1 MHTKVTGMTMEK
13 RVLGKTGMNVS
24 VLGFGGAE
32 IGFEGASQGIVD
44 KMLVEALEQGLNAID
59 TAECYVNSEEL
70 IGETLGKRR
79 KEFFLFT
86 KCGHSGSDF
95 KPAWGKAEIAKS
107 IERSLKNLKTD
118 YVDLLQL
125 HSCSADILHK
135 GEVVEALEAAK
146 KAGKTRFIGYS
157 GDSTDALAA
166 IELGVFDTLQT
177 SISIFDQECLDLTLP
192 KAIKKNMGVIAKR
205 PIGNAVWRHKS
216 KPDNSYVLDY
226 WERMKALKY
235 EFMDGDATTAGEI
248 ALRFTY
254 SQPGVH
260 TMIVGT
266 KTPGRWRANA
276 DLLAKGP
283 LSSVEIDNIRALW
296 HKVSKADW
304 VGQV

>member
-1 MHTKVTGMTMEK
+1 MEK

-32 IGFEGASQGIVD
+32 IGFEGASQGTVD
-44 KMLVEALEQGLNAID
+44 KLLGEALEQGLNAID

-70 IGETLGKRR
+70 IGKTLGKRR
-79 KEFFLFT
+79 NEFFLFT

-95 KPAWGKAEIAKS
+95 KPAWGKADIAKS
-107 IERSLKNLKTD
+107 IDRSLKNLQTD

-135 GEVVEALEAAK
+135 GEVIEALEAAK

-157 GDSTDALAA
+157 GDSKDALSA

-177 SISIFDQECLDLTLP
+177 SVSIFDQECLDLTLP
-192 KAIKKNMGVIAKR
+192 KAMANNMGVIAKR
-205 PIGNAVWRHKS
+205 PIGNAVWRHKT

-226 WERMKALKY
+226 WLRMGALQY
-235 EFMDGDATTAGEI
+235 DFIAGDATAIGEI

-254 SQPGVH
+254 SQPAVH

-266 KTPGRWRANA
+266 KTPGRWRTNA

-283 LSSVEIDNIRALW
+283 LSSVEIDTIRSRW
-296 HKVSKADW
+296 HKVSEPDW